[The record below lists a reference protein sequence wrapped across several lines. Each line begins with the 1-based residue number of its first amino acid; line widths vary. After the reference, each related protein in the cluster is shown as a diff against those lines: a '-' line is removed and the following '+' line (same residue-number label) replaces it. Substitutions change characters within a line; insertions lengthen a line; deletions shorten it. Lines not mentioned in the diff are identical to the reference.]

1 MRSDGLRGPT
11 ASTVRLPRTAAV
23 MIMCEENSTE
33 LVGNARKNISLTE
46 LDNAD
51 TKIRKVQSG
60 FPY

>member
-1 MRSDGLRGPT
+1 MHSDGLRGPT
-11 ASTVRLPRTAAV
+11 ASTVRLPRAAAV
-23 MIMCEENSTE
+23 MIMCEESSTE
-33 LVGNARKNISLTE
+33 LVSNARKNISLTE